1 MEQGLARYK
10 AFMEINDALTALKE
24 SKFIISQPKM
34 NTVLKIITDN
44 DVLFGLVN
52 ECNENFDYDKE
63 YKRAVTSFKDGER
76 FILPSGRK
84 KVIALVTGLLFE
96 FNMKTLDFHK
106 FILTYFTN
114 ANSNIAFSNFCD
126 KIISPYISA
135 LKEVLVDGLDNDMLD
150 DEENYT
156 PVSNT
161 ANDALAENIYP
172 LLNKLNY
179 LFVGDNG
186 LDDKERQEL
195 TDMVNGLILAAEMR
209 DMRIIRAVWYGL
221 RVRAKGVKNSAK
233 VLEEIQKTLKMYLVL

>member
-96 FNMKTLDFHK
+96 FNMKT
-106 FILTYFTN
+106 IQ
-114 ANSNIAFSNFCD
+114 I
-126 KIISPYISA
+126 
-135 LKEVLVDGLDNDMLD
+135 G
-150 DEENYT
+150 
-156 PVSNT
+156 
-161 ANDALAENIYP
+161 
-172 LLNKLNY
+172 
-179 LFVGDNG
+179 
-186 LDDKERQEL
+186 
-195 TDMVNGLILAAEMR
+195 LAAGSDASNKFLR
-209 DMRIIRAVWYGL
+209 SDAFFLRGDHHRGAVCVIGADKANCVAIHSLSANPNVCLNIFHDMTDVKWPVRIGQSGRYKDLTFLHDYRYKKKFQNW
-221 RVRAKGVKNSAK
+221 N
-233 VLEEIQKTLKMYLVL
+233 